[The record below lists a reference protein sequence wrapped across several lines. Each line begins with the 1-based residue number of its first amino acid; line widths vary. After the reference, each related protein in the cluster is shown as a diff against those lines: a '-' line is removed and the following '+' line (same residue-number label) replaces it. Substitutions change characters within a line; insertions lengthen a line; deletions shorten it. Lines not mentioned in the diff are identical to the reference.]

1 MKLFQ
6 RMLVASAAVG
16 MIAPTVAQAAD
27 INIEGMSS
35 YSTTEVS
42 SNNDF
47 QTIQPGDWTYQSIQ
61 EVAESRGCDVILP
74 NSGISRFDAATI
86 LNSCLGEAAEVT
98 TQERTLIDEFAT
110 EIASIRARVDGLE
123 TRMNDFEAGSFSTTT
138 TLDGKAVFAI
148 GAVDGGDEVGDD
160 EALHTAYVYQM
171 NLNTSFTGDDN
182 LYVRLKAG
190 VWPDAFAT
198 KTATYHI
205 EAKNTADALKVDKI
219 WYTFP
224 IGDSITAFVG
234 PRIENYYMN
243 AATVSLYRPGALKA
257 FKFTANGAVFGASTD
272 TGAGFK
278 YEADNGFALG
288 LNFVCKGGDA
298 SYGCLTDEDSNQAQA
313 MLAYTGDDWHVSAT
327 YAQMSGGWTAYSY
340 FATSLLTPGSGAAA
354 SSSGSSSNVSDATAW
369 ALRAWWR
376 PSETGTAT
384 PTISLAYDTIDFG
397 TTHGSDNVSE
407 GSGYAVGLM
416 WFDLFQPDDRIGVA
430 FGQPVKATAVT
441 SGTLSEVDPFLWEA
455 YYSFKINDSV
465 ELTPAIFGGT
475 DVLADTNDD
484 IFGAVLTSTFKF

>member
-27 INIEGMSS
+27 INIEDMGS

-61 EVAESRGCDVILP
+61 EVAESRGCNVNLP
-74 NSGISRFDAATI
+74 TSGISRFDAATI
-86 LNSCLGEAAEVT
+86 INSCLGEAAEVT

-123 TRMNDFEAGSFSTTT
+123 ARFNDFEAGSFSTTT
-138 TLDGKAVFAI
+138 TLDGKAVFVI
-148 GAVDGGDEVGDD
+148 GAVDGAEKIGVSGG
-160 EALHTAYVYQM
+160 EAVSTGYVYQM

-182 LYVRLKAG
+182 LYVRLKTG
-190 VWPDAFAT
+190 VWSSQFEV

-205 EAKNTADALKVDKI
+205 EAKDNTDALKVDKI

-224 IGDSITAFVG
+224 IGDNVTAFIG

-243 AATVSLYRPGALKA
+243 AATVSLYRPGVLKA

-278 YEADNGFALG
+278 YEADNGFAFG

-298 SYGCLTDEDSNQAQA
+298 TSGCLTKEDTNQTQA
-313 MLAYTGDDWHVSAT
+313 MLAYTGDNWHLSAT
-327 YAQMSGGWTAYSY
+327 YAAMSGGWNAFSY
-340 FATSLLTPGSGAAA
+340 FATTDVVE
-354 SSSGSSSNVSDATAW
+354 SSGQAAGGSTTTDSTAW
-369 ALRAWWR
+369 ALRGWWR
-376 PSETGTAT
+376 PSETGSAI
-384 PTISLAYDTIDFG
+384 PTISVAYDTIDFG
-397 TTHGSDNVSE
+397 TGHDLNVDD

-416 WFDLFQPDDRIGVA
+416 WYDMFQPDDRIGVA
-430 FGQPVKATAVT
+430 FGQPVKADSLTT
-441 SGTLSEVDPFLWEA
+441 GTLAEMDPFLWEA
-455 YYSFKINDSV
+455 YYSFKLNDSV
-465 ELTPAIFGGT
+465 EMTPGIFGGT
-475 DVLADTNDD
+475 DVLTDTEDD
-484 IFGAVLTSTFKF
+484 IFGAVLTTTFKF

>member
-16 MIAPTVAQAAD
+16 MIAPSVAQAAD
-27 INIEGMSS
+27 INIEDIGS

-47 QTIQPGDWTYQSIQ
+47 QTILPGDWTYQSIQ

-74 NSGISRFDAATI
+74 KSGISRFDAATI

-123 TRMNDFEAGSFSTTT
+123 ARFNDFEAGSFSTTT
-138 TLDGKAVFAI
+138 TLDGKAVFVI
-148 GAVDGGDEVGDD
+148 GAVDGITEINSSAT
-160 EALHTAYVYQM
+160 EAIATGYVYQM

-182 LYVRLKAG
+182 LYVRLKTG
-190 VWPDAFAT
+190 VWASQFESKPG
-198 KTATYHI
+198 TYHI
-205 EAKNTADALKVDKI
+205 EAKDNTDALKVDKI

-224 IGDSITAFVG
+224 IGDNVTAFIG

-278 YEADNGFALG
+278 YVADNGFAFG
-288 LNFVCKGGDA
+288 ANFVCKSGDA
-298 SYGCLTDEDSNQAQA
+298 TAGCLTKEDNNQTQA
-313 MLAYTGDDWHVSAT
+313 MLAYTGDNWHISAT
-327 YAQMSGGWTAYSY
+327 YAQSSGGWNAYKY
-340 FATSLLTPGSGAAA
+340 FATDLIGQADGGTTD
-354 SSSGSSSNVSDATAW
+354 SNAW
-369 ALRAWWR
+369 ALRGWWR

-384 PTISLAYDTIDFG
+384 PTISVAYDSIDFG
-397 TTHGSDNVSE
+397 TTHTDNVAD

-416 WFDLFQPDDRIGVA
+416 WYDMFQPDDRIGVA
-430 FGQPVKATAVT
+430 FGQPVKADAVT
-441 SGTLSEVDPFLWEA
+441 TGTLSEVDPFLWEA
-455 YYSFKINDSV
+455 YYSFKLNDSV
-465 ELTPAIFGGT
+465 EMTPAIFGGT
-475 DVLADTNDD
+475 DVYGDTSDD
-484 IFGAVLTSTFKF
+484 IFGAVLTTVFKF